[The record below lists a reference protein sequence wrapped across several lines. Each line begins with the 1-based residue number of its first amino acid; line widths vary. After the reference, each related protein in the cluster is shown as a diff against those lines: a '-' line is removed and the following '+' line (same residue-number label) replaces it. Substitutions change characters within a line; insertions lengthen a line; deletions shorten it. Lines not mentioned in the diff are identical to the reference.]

1 MAVALS
7 RYQNSPNKISDLGA
21 SIGIRWL
28 ISCRV
33 MSQTVAVDFQ
43 GFPAAIGM
51 SVRHESRHGRVQMSV
66 VDGSF
71 SDGFE
76 LGYRLIKGIHVGM
89 PGTPGNTTPFLQG
102 IEAGIKAAGGMLT
115 KQG

>member
-1 MAVALS
+1 ML
-7 RYQNSPNKISDLGA
+7 
-21 SIGIRWL
+21 
-28 ISCRV
+28 
-33 MSQTVAVDFQ
+33 QTVAVDFQ

-89 PGTPGNTTPFLQG
+89 LGTPGYPGTPGNTTPFLQG